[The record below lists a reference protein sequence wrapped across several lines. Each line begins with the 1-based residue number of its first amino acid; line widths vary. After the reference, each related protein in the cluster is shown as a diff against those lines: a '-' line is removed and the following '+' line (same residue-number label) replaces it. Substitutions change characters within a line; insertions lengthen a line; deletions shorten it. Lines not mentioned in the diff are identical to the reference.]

1 VTDRVVVHKLD
12 DKGLEVFRYSAIVL
26 RRMETGVVLE
36 AIFEMDD
43 RDFHGLTFRRGD
55 RFVETHY
62 TDRWYNVLA
71 IYDVDSGD
79 LKGWYCN
86 ISRPAI
92 IDDVTVTAEDLALD
106 LVILPDGS
114 QFVLDEDEYAD
125 LDLGSADQSEVLA
138 ALKELQRYA
147 ETLRGPFELDAGS

>member
-1 VTDRVVVHKLD
+1 MTDRVVVHKLD
-12 DKGLEVFRYSAIVL
+12 DKGLEVLRYSAVVL
-26 RRMETGVVLE
+26 RRMEIGVVLE
-36 AIFEMDD
+36 AIFDMDD

-55 RFVETHY
+55 RFIETHY
-62 TDRWYNVLA
+62 SDRWYNVLA

-86 ISRPAI
+86 ISRPAV

-106 LVILPDGS
+106 LVVLPDSS

-125 LDLGSADQSEVLA
+125 LDLGSADQAEVFA
-138 ALKELQRYA
+138 ALKELQQYA
-147 ETLRGPFELDAGS
+147 KTLSGPFEVDPRS